1 MRPELVLSH
10 EERKRRFVNE
20 RVKEE
25 LEKIKNVRDKTKNN
39 NKSEDLT
46 EDVDDIHENIDV
58 IEITQE
64 EECSDF
70 YIYNLLSYKHKKFR
84 IRSHE
89 FNFSSINS

>member
-25 LEKIKNVRDKTKNN
+25 FEKIKNVRNKTKNN
-39 NKSEDLT
+39 NKSEDLR
-46 EDVDDIHENIDV
+46 EDVDVDDINENIDV

-64 EECSDF
+64 EEWPEF
-70 YIYNLLSYKHKKFR
+70 YIYNLYSYKHKKFR

-89 FNFSSINS
+89 FNSVQ